1 MKKARVIKRQK
12 PKSLKVSWQ
21 RRVRPLQLNL
31 TTPSNPMV
39 KASYIWSIIS
49 DQLLDVFGEEIHRQW
64 FKNAKPIVIADQM
77 LIMEVP
83 NHFAAQWIHAHYQ
96 ELIDV
101 LISVLDKNLSAYF
114 MSRQDLDIG
123 PVPYLGL
130 KVSPRLAS
138 KGTTSEIDG
147 HTKND

>member
-21 RRVRPLQLNL
+21 RRSRPLQLNL

-39 KASYIWSIIS
+39 KASYIWSIIT

-64 FKNAKPIVIADQM
+64 FLNARPIVIADQM

-101 LISVLDKNLSAYF
+101 LIGVLDKNLSSYF
-114 MSRQDLDIG
+114 LSRQDLNIG

-130 KVSPRLAS
+130 KISQGLTNKS
-138 KGTTSEIDG
+138 TTSEIDG
-147 HTKND
+147 KSKND